1 MQTIQPLNKFL
12 EQYQDALTELRAC
25 KDRLLELE
33 YPERGNRITIGD
45 HAGISN
51 HPEEYAIIKDQ
62 LERKIYYLEKSLP
75 HKKKQIERFLNRVK
89 PRQARVLRKK
99 YIDGLDN
106 RQLAFWMKIQYK
118 SALAV
123 IRLALEHAQLEYD
136 KITQEQKKSP
146 E

>member
-1 MQTIQPLNKFL
+1 MTLNDFL
-12 EQYQDALTELRAC
+12 NQYQDTKTELEECRE
-25 KDRLLELE
+25 RLLELA
-33 YPERGNRITIGD
+33 YPQRGNKITSGE

-51 HPEEYAIIKDQ
+51 QPEEYAIIKDQ
-62 LERKIYYLEKSLP
+62 LERKVYHLEKSLP
-75 HKKKQIERFLNRVK
+75 HKRKQIERFLNRIK

-106 RQLAFWMKIQYK
+106 GQLASWMNIQYK
-118 SALAV
+118 SAIAV

-136 KITQEQKKSP
+136 KITQEQKNTP

>member
-1 MQTIQPLNKFL
+1 MQTIQPLNEFL
-12 EQYQDALTELRAC
+12 EQYQDALTELKAC

-75 HKKKQIERFLNRVK
+75 HKKKQIERFLNRMK

-106 RQLAFWMKIQYK
+106 RQLASWMKIQYK

-136 KITQEQKKSP
+136 KITQEQKNTP

>member
-106 RQLAFWMKIQYK
+106 RQLASWMKIQYK

>member
-1 MQTIQPLNKFL
+1 MQTIQPLNEFL

-75 HKKKQIERFLNRVK
+75 HKKKQIERFLNRMK

-106 RQLAFWMKIQYK
+106 RQLASWMKIQYK

-136 KITQEQKKSP
+136 KITQEQKSTP

>member
-1 MQTIQPLNKFL
+1 MQTIQPLNEFL

-89 PRQARVLRKK
+89 PRQARLLRKK

-106 RQLAFWMKIQYK
+106 RQLASWMKIQYK

-136 KITQEQKKSP
+136 KITQEQKNTP

>member
-1 MQTIQPLNKFL
+1 MQTIQPLNEFL

-75 HKKKQIERFLNRVK
+75 HKKKQIERFLNRIK

-106 RQLAFWMKIQYK
+106 RQLASWMKIQYK

-136 KITQEQKKSP
+136 KITQEQKNTP

>member
-1 MQTIQPLNKFL
+1 M
-12 EQYQDALTELRAC
+12 
-25 KDRLLELE
+25 
-33 YPERGNRITIGD
+33 
-45 HAGISN
+45 
-51 HPEEYAIIKDQ
+51 
-62 LERKIYYLEKSLP
+62 
-75 HKKKQIERFLNRVK
+75 K

-106 RQLAFWMKIQYK
+106 RQLASWMKIQYK

-136 KITQEQKKSP
+136 KITQEQKNTP

>member
-1 MQTIQPLNKFL
+1 MQTIQPLNEFL

-106 RQLAFWMKIQYK
+106 RQLASWMKIQYK

-136 KITQEQKKSP
+136 KITQEQKNTP